1 MGKIKVLMIGPA
13 LSMKGG
19 IASVNRTLME
29 SEPISKFDTK
39 YIASYVDGNKFKKMV
54 VALVGLIKMLV
65 LLITTNVKIVHIHS
79 ASRGSFRRKYLY
91 YVLAKIFNKKIV
103 YHMHGGEFM
112 LYYNEA
118 SVLEKKIITN
128 LLNNVDRV
136 IALSSRWKE
145 DLEKIS
151 DNAMIDVVHNPVNIM
166 PFDIKRVKTNQ
177 INILFMGRL
186 GKGKGI
192 YDLLEVI
199 PNIIKENKNVFFYL
213 CGDGDVEQVKE
224 IIVNK
229 FLESKV
235 FVPGWINTNEK
246 INYFNESSIYILP
259 SYNEGL
265 PISILEA
272 MASSLP
278 VIATNVGGIPEAI
291 EHNRNGYLISPGDT
305 KSLEK
310 YLVKL
315 IRDEKM
321 RNMFGQ
327 ENLQKCKKYFDQDI
341 VVSKMNSIY
350 ASILNNDSHPVKTKK

>member
-1 MGKIKVLMIGPA
+1 MKKIKVLMIGPA

-19 IASVNRTLME
+19 IASVNRTLVE
-29 SEPISKFDTK
+29 SDSISTFDIK
-39 YIASYVDGNKFKKMV
+39 YIASYVDGNKFKKII
-54 VALVGLIKMLV
+54 VALVGLIKMLA
-65 LLITTNVKIVHIHS
+65 LLITTNIKIVHIHS

-91 YVLAKIFNKKIV
+91 YILAKIFNKKIV

-112 LYYNEA
+112 LYYNEV

-145 DLEKIS
+145 DLGEIS
-151 DNAMIDVVHNPVNIM
+151 ENAIIDIVHNPVNIM
-166 PFDIKRVKTNQ
+166 PFDIKKVKTNK
-177 INILFMGRL
+177 INVLFMGRL
-186 GKGKGI
+186 GKGKGT
-192 YDLLEVI
+192 YDLLDII

-229 FLESKV
+229 LLESNV

-246 INYFNESSIYILP
+246 INYFNKSSIYVLP

-305 KSLEK
+305 KSLEN

-321 RNMFGQ
+321 RNMFGK
-327 ENLQKCKKYFDQDI
+327 ENLQKCKQYFDQDI
-341 VVSKMNSIY
+341 VVNKITYIY
-350 ASILNNDSHPVKTKK
+350 TSILNNNIHSVKVKK